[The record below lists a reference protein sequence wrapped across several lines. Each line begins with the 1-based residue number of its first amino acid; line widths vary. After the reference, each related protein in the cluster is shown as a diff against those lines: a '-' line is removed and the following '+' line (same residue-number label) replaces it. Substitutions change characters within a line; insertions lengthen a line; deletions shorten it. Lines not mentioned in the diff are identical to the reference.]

1 MIILPERLQAPLE
14 QKYIRV
20 KEVLR
25 SSSRVRKRLVGRG
38 QVRFSEILRILFWAR
53 QSRPTPPSA
62 CFRIHETTSHSFLRR
77 GLHLNGHGRTTAY
90 KVRTS
95 PITLSM
101 TICPP
106 GRPPVIACQ
115 GPPPFNKPDP
125 LCPSQHVIHRAP
137 SVINGSPTPNVAT
150 SNPMCS
156 VGMTHPAPSL
166 CICSP
171 QPVVTNCPRYAIYK
185 GSTSAL
191 NRRSSPD

>member
-1 MIILPERLQAPLE
+1 MIILPERLQAPLQ

-25 SSSRVRKRLVGRG
+25 ISSRVRKRLVGRG

-53 QSRPTPPSA
+53 QSRPTPPTA
-62 CFRIHETTSHSFLRR
+62 CRE
-77 GLHLNGHGRTTAY
+77 
-90 KVRTS
+90 RTS

-115 GPPPFNKPDP
+115 GPPPFNKSDP
-125 LCPSQHVIHRAP
+125 MCPSQHAIQRAP
-137 SVINGSPTPNVAT
+137 SVMDGSPAPNVAT

-185 GSTSAL
+185 DSTSAL